1 MTRVEDNR
9 QARRNTPDMQA
20 WIAGYLDVDK
30 GTLTRSGLHECRKAG
45 IDAYSPDAPTLL
57 RDLIWS
63 ELGC

>member
-1 MTRVEDNR
+1 
-9 QARRNTPDMQA
+9 MQA